1 MLEKIIFKNHMGE
14 TIDFGEG
21 GLYLNNNELRSYKW
35 NYSSKN
41 NRISYFSRDVQEK
54 KLPIVV
60 VPDVR
65 DTGNNIMNRLMELA
79 DRDIIAKLPG
89 RIIAGDYYLDCYL
102 FASENSRYDLKDGVF
117 YADLTVVTDKPSWI
131 RETTQVFNN
140 QSGGDG
146 FLDYPYDH
154 PYDFTSPSKIRR
166 LENLGFWDSDFKLI
180 IYGEVTDPN
189 SMSSSPVMS
198 IPFRAMW
205 ARGNISRLIAVRRRL
220 CWCAI
225 TAIVSTG
232 SAIVTRKAI
241 SFRRCHREYRRYH
254 GRAHIALMSCCL
266 RSEVSRNGFNLR

>member
-102 FASENSRYDLKDGVF
+102 FASEKSRYDLKDGVF

-180 IYGEVTDPN
+180 IYGEVTDPTIFIAGHEY
-189 SMSSSPVMS
+189 SVSGHVG
-198 IPFRAMW
+198 
-205 ARGNISRLIAVRRRL
+205 AREYLEIDSREKTVVLVRNNGDRVNWFCYRNKESY
-220 CWCAI
+220 I
-225 TAIVSTG
+225 FQKMPPGVSTVSWQG
-232 SAIVTRKAI
+232 T
-241 SFRRCHREYRRYH
+241 YRFDVV
-254 GRAHIALMSCCL
+254 LFEE
-266 RSEVSRNGFNLR
+266 RSEPKWI